1 MKKMITYSKTE
12 TQKLAQS
19 LGEKLQKG
27 CVLCLSGELGA
38 GKTTFTQGLAKG
50 LDIHQNVNSPTF
62 VMMKEYEG
70 RLTLIHIDAYR
81 LEGISQDLGFE
92 DYFDDEHVCVI
103 EWSEF
108 VQDYLPDDAFYITIN
123 RLDEN
128 VREIIL
134 NLNQE
139 LEAQLC

>member
-1 MKKMITYSKTE
+1 MKKMITNSKTE
-12 TQKLAQS
+12 TKNLAQR
-19 LGEKLQKG
+19 LGEILKTG
-27 CVLCLSGELGA
+27 CVLCLSGELGV

-50 LDIHQNVNSPTF
+50 LGIDQNVNSPTF

-92 DYFDDEHVCVI
+92 DYFDEEHVCVI

-108 VQDYLPDDAFYITIN
+108 VKDYLPDDALYITIN

-128 VREIIL
+128 TREIVI
-134 NLNQE
+134 NLTEE
-139 LEAQLC
+139 LEAHLC

>member
-1 MKKMITYSKTE
+1 MITYSKTE

>member
-1 MKKMITYSKTE
+1 MITYSKTE

-108 VQDYLPDDAFYITIN
+108 VQDYLPNDAFYITIN

>member
-1 MKKMITYSKTE
+1 MITNSKTE
-12 TQKLAQS
+12 TQNLAQS

-50 LDIHQNVNSPTF
+50 LGIDQNVNSPTF

-92 DYFDDEHVCVI
+92 DYFDEEHVCVI

-108 VQDYLPDDAFYITIN
+108 VKDYLPDDALYITIN

-128 VREIIL
+128 TREIVL
-134 NLNQE
+134 NLTEE

>member
-1 MKKMITYSKTE
+1 MITYSKTE
-12 TQKLAQS
+12 TQKIAQH

-70 RLTLIHIDAYR
+70 RLKLIHIDAYR

-92 DYFDDEHVCVI
+92 DYFDDEYVCVI

-108 VQDYLPDDAFYITIN
+108 VQDYLPDDAFYVTIN
-123 RLDEN
+123 RLDDN
-128 VREIIL
+128 VREIIFDL
-134 NLNQE
+134 NEE
-139 LEAQLC
+139 LEAHLC